1 MDNLSYDELN
11 NLEKS
16 HWWFQA
22 RKKILTKL
30 TEKYYKYQ
38 PEAKVLDIGCGTGAI
53 LEQLKGLGK
62 VWGIEKD
69 KLAVDYCRQKMPKA
83 NITQGIFPEEVPAE
97 KFDLVTILDVL
108 EHIADDEKAL
118 QKASEILKPAGV
130 LIVTVPAYKFIW
142 SSHDQVNQH
151 YRRYTLIELKQK
163 LKKTGLR
170 IKKISYFNTIL
181 FLPIVI
187 GKVAKRIFGSSK
199 PTSHLKDGLPPV
211 FLNQILEM
219 IFSLEKDLLPFFNL
233 PFGISII
240 AIAKKQ

>member
-151 YRRYTLIELKQK
+151 YRRYTLTELKQK

>member
-38 PEAKVLDIGCGTGAI
+38 PEAKVLDIGCGTGAT
-53 LEQLKGLGK
+53 LEQLKGLGE

-69 KLAVDYCRQKMPKA
+69 KLAVDYCRQKLPKA